1 MEIKYITH
9 ASFVIKT
16 KTATVVTDPFGSG
29 IGIKFPKIPADVV
42 LISHHHD
49 DHDNVKGIEGD
60 PIVFDW
66 PGEYDCKGVSIRGIA
81 TFHDN
86 EKGAKRGKNVM
97 FKITAENISVLHCGD
112 LGHVLDDKTIEEVG
126 NIDILC
132 IPVGGYYTIDPHV
145 AMQITKQ
152 IEPALVLPMHYQVP
166 GLDPKLATNLKPV
179 NEFLSA
185 MSQVGLTPQPKLS
198 VKREDI
204 AQETNTKVVLLE
216 RNA

>member
-1 MEIKYITH
+1 MELKYIAH
-9 ASFVIKT
+9 SSFVMKT
-16 KTATVVTDPFGSG
+16 KTATVVMDPFGSD
-29 IGIKFPKIPADVV
+29 IGIKFPKTPADVV
-42 LISHHHD
+42 LTSHHHG

-66 PGEYDCKGVSIRGIA
+66 PGEYDCKGIAIRGIP

-97 FKITAENISVLHCGD
+97 FKITAENMSILHCGD
-112 LGHVLDDKTIEEVG
+112 LGHILDDKTIEEIG

-132 IPVGGYYTIDPHV
+132 IPVGGYYTIDPHG

-152 IEPALVLPMHYQVP
+152 IEPALVLPMHYQFA
-166 GLDPKLATNLKPV
+166 GLDSKIAANLKPV
-179 NEFLSA
+179 SEFLSA
-185 MSQVGLTPQPKLS
+185 MSQVGVTAQPKLTI
-198 VKREDI
+198 KREDI

-216 RNA
+216 RNI